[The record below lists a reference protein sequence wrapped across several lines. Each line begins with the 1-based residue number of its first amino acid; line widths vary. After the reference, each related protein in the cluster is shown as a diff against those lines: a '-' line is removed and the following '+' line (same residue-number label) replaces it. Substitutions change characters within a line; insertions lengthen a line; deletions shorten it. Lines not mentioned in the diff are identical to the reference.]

1 MADPKIK
8 YDIEAAVSGS
18 AEIAALARELDALE
32 KSIDPAGVQRA
43 KALRTEIE
51 ALGKQQS
58 AVTAFIGLKNAVI
71 ESKAV
76 YEAAQVSAQ
85 KLGREIATAG
95 TATRAQNGAFEK
107 AKDTVRAAN
116 AAYTDNVVAMQ
127 NARSAANAVKI
138 STTELSSA
146 QIQLTAG
153 TKAAASSLYELKSRF
168 NAVDDSAK
176 STSANLSKVASDGA
190 NLSGVFGKLGGVLAT
205 AFTGRELVS
214 TIVNMDSL
222 DRGFKAIFGSSEVA
236 AKEMAFLKK
245 TSNEMGLEVQSAGK
259 AYLSLAASTK
269 GSSLEGEKTQ
279 KVFASVSRAMSVLGK
294 STDET
299 QNAFRAISQMANKG
313 TVSMEE
319 WRGQLADALPGAMKA
334 TADAAGV
341 TVGQL
346 NAMIANGDVLTKDLL
361 PALADGLDRVYGKGG
376 PPDTLISNWNRLKN
390 RITEVSIELG
400 ESGLT
405 KALTDAAIV
414 GANTVGV
421 LGKGF
426 VGLGKGIGDV
436 AGAVATLNFR
446 QFGEDYQ
453 LVGKVGNE
461 AISGI
466 ADAMGNVATAEQPVI
481 ELTAQMESEFTATA
495 QAAKAMG
502 NTAQEAFK
510 KSELAA
516 NNTASLLAQKQ
527 LYTDLELASTRR
539 IELTTKAVAAAKSE
553 VDAINLIASSFGNEI
568 DKMQAAQLASDLL
581 LDAQSAL
588 TNAKKVDLIVAEDK
602 LALLQNEIKGMKELT
617 PELKTQKEALEQ
629 AVSVKKEDVRSNEA
643 HTESLKITALAAKT
657 SAEAFKDNAAKV
669 FEYRAA
675 LVQATAEVD
684 RLIALESRGLAT
696 KKQVSDAQRA
706 QAAAMLLYRD
716 ALKDA
721 TEAAERN
728 QQAVIQKAAT
738 QQKES
743 DLNVESAKTTL
754 ELAKARGDDTAI
766 AKAQIVVTN
775 EEVGAKRAVA
785 QALRDEAIAMRATA
799 EAKKSEYEAAGTFT
813 AAKKAEIDAIIES
826 AKQKDIDAKKSD
838 LLANREAELA
848 RAVAN
853 SAQTYVNALEKK
865 VSAQEK
871 LNSLLE
877 REEALENKRLG
888 RDKDKFSVNSNGD
901 RITAISLSPEGAF
914 NEAKKSGLSEKSALE
929 IYKKYAAIGNAN
941 DSRFSDFE
949 ALYKEINRL
958 KILEAQQNQQN
969 QQNSATNSSGSAATT
984 NPASPAGSSGGVTTT
999 NPVKQNNSSSVVRE
1013 AGGRTVNIQ
1022 IGGGSYPVQTNAQGA
1037 DNLIKALQIGARNA
1051 GF

>member
-71 ESKAV
+71 ESKAA
-76 YEAAQVSAQ
+76 YESAQVSAQ

-116 AAYTDNVVAMQ
+116 AAYTDNVVALQ

-138 STTELSSA
+138 STTELASA
-146 QIQLTAG
+146 QIQLTSG
-153 TKAAASSLYELKSRF
+153 TKAAATSLYELKARF

-176 STSANLSKVASDGA
+176 STSS

-390 RITEVSIELG
+390 RITEVSTELG
-400 ESGLT
+400 DSGLT

-414 GANTVGV
+414 GANTVGA

-446 QFGEDYQ
+446 QLGEDYQ
-453 LVGKVGNE
+453 IVGKAGNE

-481 ELTAQMESEFTATA
+481 ELTAQMEREFTATA

-516 NNTASLLAQKQ
+516 SNTASLLAQKQ

-539 IELTTKAVAAAKSE
+539 IEVTTKAVAAAKSE
-553 VDAINLIASSFGNEI
+553 SDAINLIASSFGNEI
-568 DKMQAAQLASDLL
+568 DKMQAAQLASNLL
-581 LDAQSAL
+581 LDAQTAL
-588 TNAKKVDLIVAEDK
+588 TNAKKVDLNVAEDK

-629 AVSVKKEDVRSNEA
+629 AVSVKKEDVRANEA
-643 HTESLKITALAAKT
+643 HAESLKITALAAKT

-669 FEYRAA
+669 FEYRGA
-675 LVQATAEVD
+675 LAQATAEVD
-684 RLIALESRGLAT
+684 RLIALEARGLAT

-706 QAAAMLLYRD
+706 QAAAVLLYRD

-728 QQAVIQKAAT
+728 QQVVVQKAAT

-754 ELAKARGDDTAI
+754 ELAKARGDDAAV
-766 AKAQIVVTN
+766 AKAQLTVTN
-775 EEVGAKRAVA
+775 EEVAAKRAVA
-785 QALRDEAIAMRATA
+785 QALRDEATAMRATA
-799 EAKKSEYEAAGTFT
+799 EAKRAEFAAAGTLTT
-813 AAKKAEIDAIIES
+813 AKQAEIAAIIES
-826 AKQKDIDAKKSD
+826 AKQKDIDAQKSD
-838 LLANREAELA
+838 LLANREAALA

-853 SAQTYVNALEKK
+853 SAETYINSLEKK
-865 VSAQEK
+865 VAAQEK

-888 RDKDKFSVNSNGD
+888 RDKEKFAVDKNGNRIEQAIQTKESVFQTAKAQGLTDQQATALSNK
-901 RITAISLSPEGAF
+901 F
-914 NEAKKSGLSEKSALE
+914 
-929 IYKKYAAIGNAN
+929 IGNRGEATGFGSVDVARGENWFTALQKAIEDMLRGNRTTVAN
-941 DSRFSDFE
+941 
-949 ALYKEINRL
+949 
-958 KILEAQQNQQN
+958 
-969 QQNSATNSSGSAATT
+969 
-984 NPASPAGSSGGVTTT
+984 
-999 NPVKQNNSSSVVRE
+999 QNNSQSGSNTNSADGNTSSNNT
-1013 AGGRTVNIQ
+1013 ASSGKTVNIH
-1022 IGGGSYPVQTNAQGA
+1022 IGGGVYPVQTNVQGA
-1037 DNLIKALQIGARNA
+1037 QNMIAALQAGARNA
-1051 GF
+1051 GL

>member
-18 AEIAALARELDALE
+18 AQINALARELDALE

-58 AVTAFIGLKNAVI
+58 AITAFIGLKNAVI
-71 ESKAV
+71 ESKAA
-76 YEAAQVSAQ
+76 YDAAQVSAQ

-116 AAYTDNVVAMQ
+116 AAYTDNVVALQ

-146 QIQLTAG
+146 QIQLTSS
-153 TKAAASSLYELKSRF
+153 TKAAATSLYELKARF

-176 STSANLSKVASDGA
+176 STSSNLSKVASDGA

-214 TIVNMDSL
+214 TIVHMDSL
-222 DRGFKAIFGSSEVA
+222 DRGFKAILGSGEA
-236 AKEMAFLKK
+236 AATEMAFLKK
-245 TSNEMGLEVQSAGK
+245 TSNELGLELQSAGK
-259 AYLSLAASTK
+259 SYLSLTAATK
-269 GSSLEGEKTQ
+269 GTSLEGTKTRE
-279 KVFASVSRAMSVLGK
+279 VFTSVARAMSVLGK
-294 STDET
+294 SADET
-299 QNAFRAISQMANKG
+299 ENAFRAISQMASKG

-319 WRGQLADALPGAMKA
+319 LRGQLGDALPGALKA
-334 TADAAGV
+334 VADGAGI
-341 TVGQL
+341 TTEQL
-346 NAMIANGDVLTKDLL
+346 IRMVSNGDVLAKDLL
-361 PALADGLDRVYGKGG
+361 PALVKGLDALYAKGG

-390 RITEVSIELG
+390 RITEVSTELG
-400 ESGLT
+400 DSGLT
-405 KALTDAAIV
+405 KALTDAAIA

-446 QFGEDYQ
+446 QLGEDWKI
-453 LVGKVGNE
+453 VGKKGEE
-461 AISGI
+461 AFNAT
-466 ADAMGNVATAEQPVI
+466 ADALGNITGPEEDVVVVTKEMELEFQKLNVAATGFGDS
-481 ELTAQMESEFTATA
+481 AQQSFR
-495 QAAKAMG
+495 
-502 NTAQEAFK
+502 
-510 KSELAA
+510 KSEIAA
-516 NNTASLLAQKQ
+516 QNTSESILKNKQ
-527 LYTDLELASTRR
+527 LFTDLELQATRR
-539 IELTTKAVAAAKSE
+539 IEVTTKAVAAAKSE
-553 VDAINLIASSFGNEI
+553 ADAINLIASSFGNEI

-629 AVSVKKEDVRSNEA
+629 AVSVKKEDVRANEA
-643 HTESLKITALAAKT
+643 HAESLKITALAAKT
-657 SAEAFKDNAAKV
+657 SAEAFKDNATKV
-669 FEYRAA
+669 FEYRGA
-675 LVQATAEVD
+675 LAQATAEVD
-684 RLIALESRGLAT
+684 RLIALEARGLAT

-706 QAAAMLLYRD
+706 QAAAVLLYRD

-728 QQAVIQKAAT
+728 QQVVVQKAAT

-754 ELAKARGDDTAI
+754 ELAKARGDDAAV
-766 AKAQIVVTN
+766 AKAQLTVTN
-775 EEVGAKRAVA
+775 EEVAAKRAVA
-785 QALRDEAIAMRATA
+785 QALRDEATAMRATA
-799 EAKKSEYEAAGTFT
+799 EAKRAEFAAAGTLTT
-813 AAKKAEIDAIIES
+813 AKQAEIAAIIES
-826 AKQKDIDAKKSD
+826 AKQKDIDAQKSD
-838 LLANREAELA
+838 LLANREAALA

-853 SAQTYVNALEKK
+853 SAETYINSLEKK
-865 VSAQEK
+865 ISAQEK

-877 REEALENKRLG
+877 REQALENKRLG
-888 RDKDKFSVNSNGD
+888 IDKEKFSVDKDGKRIEGFMPNHEYLFNLAKNRGVTDQQADSLAEQILPRLTGRGGSLVPTPNAMEDFHKAIDEMLRAARAQAANQSNSGNASTN
-901 RITAISLSPEGAF
+901 TAIASTSTG
-914 NEAKKSGLSEKSALE
+914 
-929 IYKKYAAIGNAN
+929 
-941 DSRFSDFE
+941 
-949 ALYKEINRL
+949 
-958 KILEAQQNQQN
+958 
-969 QQNSATNSSGSAATT
+969 SS
-984 NPASPAGSSGGVTTT
+984 PAS
-999 NPVKQNNSSSVVRE
+999 RE
-1013 AGGRTVNIQ
+1013 SGGRTVNIQ
-1022 IGGGSYPVQTNAQGA
+1022 IGGGNYPVQTNTQGA

-1051 GF
+1051 GY